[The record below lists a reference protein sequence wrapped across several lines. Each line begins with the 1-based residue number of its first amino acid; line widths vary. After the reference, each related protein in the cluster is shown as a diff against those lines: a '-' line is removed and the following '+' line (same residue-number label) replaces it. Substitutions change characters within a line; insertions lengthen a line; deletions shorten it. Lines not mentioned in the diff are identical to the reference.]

1 MNKEY
6 LTILIL
12 LPLVIMPIESHAI
25 TNNSQYAWLSSEA
38 FLVFETNESG
48 FEMINGGIYDDGEW
62 KIFDTKSRSF
72 TLSEN
77 YSLLIFAGSFE
88 ETGDQYFLTMTI
100 EENTGDLSI
109 WMEGENNEIVKYRDF
124 GRIFNLSN

>member
-1 MNKEY
+1 MNKKY

-109 WMEGENNEIVKYRDF
+109 WMEGENKEIVKYRDF